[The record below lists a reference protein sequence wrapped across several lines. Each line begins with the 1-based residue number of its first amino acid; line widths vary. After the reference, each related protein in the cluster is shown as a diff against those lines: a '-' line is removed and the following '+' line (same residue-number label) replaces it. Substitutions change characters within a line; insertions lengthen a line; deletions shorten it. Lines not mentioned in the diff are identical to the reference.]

1 MCELC
6 SKIHLNNFAFLLE
19 AGHGTYEKMHLIFD
33 TKFPRKRE
41 KERERERKKEKER
54 EKRLFLIE
62 FREQHERINFRADYI
77 KRYCRKE
84 LY

>member
-19 AGHGTYEKMHLIFD
+19 AGHGAYEKMHLIFD

-41 KERERERKKEKER
+41 MTFFNRVSRTVRT
-54 EKRLFLIE
+54 
-62 FREQHERINFRADYI
+62 N
-77 KRYCRKE
+77 
-84 LY
+84 